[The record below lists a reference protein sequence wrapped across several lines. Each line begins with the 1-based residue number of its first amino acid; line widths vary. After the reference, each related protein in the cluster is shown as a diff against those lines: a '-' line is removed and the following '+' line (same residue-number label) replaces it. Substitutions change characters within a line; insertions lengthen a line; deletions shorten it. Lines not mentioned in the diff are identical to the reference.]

1 MLPTRDFCD
10 ILDTVA
16 GLLAICEIINFGTG
30 REISIGNLAQE
41 IADVLGPPLKLQ
53 EDVQRLRPA
62 SSEVDRPLAAN
73 LKAKKL
79 IAWEPQWSLRD
90 GLSATAKWI
99 EAHLNDYKAG
109 RYTARPQIASFVV
122 ILVLCSLYP
131 IAFKKPLRKEKKLP
145 LF

>member
-1 MLPTRDFCD
+1 MGNLLPTRDFYY

-62 SSEVDRPLAAN
+62 SSEVDRPLAPISKRKSCLLGN
-73 LKAKKL
+73 R
-79 IAWEPQWSLRD
+79 S
-90 GLSATAKWI
+90 
-99 EAHLNDYKAG
+99 G
-109 RYTARPQIASFVV
+109 RCAMVCLQRPSG
-122 ILVLCSLYP
+122 
-131 IAFKKPLRKEKKLP
+131 
-145 LF
+145 